1 MNFKESLIVLV
12 SSFVL
17 ATAVQAEAPKN
28 LDQLLAKVKKERI
41 SKQQELTARE
51 QKFVA
56 EKNKQAGLL
65 AEAEKELAALERKSA
80 QLQKVFEKNDK
91 ELAEL
96 ETSLTIASGTLGE
109 MFGVVKQ
116 VAGDFKGQ
124 FQNSIISA
132 QFPNRD
138 KFMANLAERKKL
150 PAIKELNQLW
160 FEIQR
165 EMTES
170 GKVLKFKAPVVTPDG
185 VKTEKEVLRVGA
197 FNLAAEGK
205 YLVYQSATNQIIEL
219 PRQPQ
224 GKFLSMIEDLE
235 EMNSGYSAFG
245 LDPSRGTILSML
257 VQAPSFGERI
267 QQGGLVGYVILTLLA
282 LGLIMVA
289 ERIFTLNKEGKKMQ
303 EQLKS
308 DDIKTDN
315 PIGELMQTFKDFKD
329 KDLETL
335 EMKLDETVLRSAP
348 KLTKGI
354 NTIKILSAVAPLLGL
369 LGTVTGMIA
378 TFQSITLFGTGDP
391 KLMAGGIS
399 TALVTTVLGL
409 VCAIPMLLLH
419 NFVSAKSKGLL
430 QMLEEQS
437 AGLLT
442 QRAEDAGET
451 L

>member
-1 MNFKESLIVLV
+1 MKKLIVLA
-12 SSFVL
+12 SSL
-17 ATAVQAEAPKN
+17 LIAGSVQAEAPKN
-28 LDQLLAKVKKERI
+28 LDQLLAKVKKERV
-41 SKQQELTARE
+41 SKQKELTARE
-51 QKFVA
+51 QKFVSA
-56 EKNKQAGLL
+56 KNKQAALL
-65 AEAEKELAALERKSA
+65 AEAKKELAALEKKTA
-80 QLQKVFEKNDK
+80 QLQTVFEKNEK
-91 ELAEL
+91 TLAGL
-96 ETSLTIASGTLGE
+96 EEKLTIASGTLGE

-132 QFPNRD
+132 QFPGRD

-160 FEIQR
+160 YEIQR

-170 GKVLKFKAPVVTPDG
+170 GKVVKFKAPVVTPDG
-185 VKTEKEVLRVGA
+185 VKTEKDVTRVGS
-197 FNLAAEGK
+197 FNLAADGK
-205 YLVYQSATNQIIEL
+205 YLVYQSTTNQIIEL

-224 GKFLSMIEDLE
+224 GKFLGMIEDLE
-235 EMNSGYSAFG
+235 GMTTGYSAFG

-257 VQAPSFGERI
+257 VQAPSLGERVA
-267 QQGGLVGYVILTLLA
+267 QGGLVGYVILSLLA
-282 LGLIMVA
+282 LGLVMVG
-289 ERIFTLNKEGKKMQ
+289 ERIFTLNKEEKKMRA
-303 EQLKS
+303 QLNS
-308 DDIKTDN
+308 DEIKTDN

-335 EMKLDETVLRSAP
+335 EMKLDETVLKAAP
-348 KLTKGI
+348 KITKGI
-354 NTIKILSAVAPLLGL
+354 NTIKIMSAVAPLLGL

>member
-1 MNFKESLIVLV
+1 VKKLIVLA
-12 SSFVL
+12 SSL
-17 ATAVQAEAPKN
+17 LIAGSVQAEAPKN

-41 SKQQELTARE
+41 SKQKELTARE
-51 QKFVA
+51 QKFVSA
-56 EKNKQAGLL
+56 KNKQAALL
-65 AEAEKELAALERKSA
+65 AQAKKELAALERKTA
-80 QLQKVFEKNDK
+80 QLQKVFEKNEK
-91 ELAEL
+91 QLAGL
-96 ETSLTIASGTLGE
+96 EEKLTIASGTLGE

-132 QFPNRD
+132 QFPGRD

-170 GKVLKFKAPVVTPDG
+170 GKVIKFKAPVVTPDG
-185 VKTEKEVLRVGA
+185 VKTEKEVTRVGA
-197 FNLAAEGK
+197 FNLASDGK

-224 GKFLSMIEDLE
+224 GKFLGMIEDLE
-235 EMNSGYSAFG
+235 GLSSGYSAFG

-257 VQAPSFGERI
+257 VQAPTLGERVD
-267 QQGGLVGYVILTLLA
+267 QGGLVGYVILSLLA
-282 LGLIMVA
+282 LGLVMVG
-289 ERIFTLNKEGKKMQ
+289 ERIFTLNKEEKKMRA
-303 EQLKS
+303 QLKS
-308 DDIKTDN
+308 DEINTDN

-335 EMKLDETVLRSAP
+335 EMKLDETVLKAAP
-348 KLTKGI
+348 KITKGI
-354 NTIKILSAVAPLLGL
+354 NTIKIMSAVAPLLGL

-419 NFVSAKSKGLL
+419 NFVAAKSKGLL